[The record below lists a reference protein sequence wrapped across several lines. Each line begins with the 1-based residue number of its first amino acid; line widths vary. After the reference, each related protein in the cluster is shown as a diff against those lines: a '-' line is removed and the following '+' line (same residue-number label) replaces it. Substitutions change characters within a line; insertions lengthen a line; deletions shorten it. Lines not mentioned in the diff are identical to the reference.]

1 MASMS
6 KDFFEQHPLIK
17 HLLYMLAVS
26 VVIVFLGF
34 MFIKLVARQ
43 GKEYEL
49 PDFHGVALS
58 ELEKDNPLNLKYVV
72 IDSVFDAD
80 MEGGIVIQQDPKP
93 GTMVKTRRKVYVTVT
108 TFAPADVVL
117 PELSNM
123 TVRSAVSAL
132 EAAGLRCGRLRFV
145 DSPYRNVIL
154 ECSSKG
160 KMVYA
165 GEKMNQNDVVDLTVG
180 MGETPVG
187 TRVPFVIGQLPAKAR
202 RGILAASL
210 NVGQEHFDGVTDRST
225 AVCYRLNPDYTGVT
239 RYPLGTYVDLWYCDA
254 TEEDVERI
262 ISNFKVDSSQI
273 FNNGLELY
281 DDYYT
286 IDGEPDFDDGW
297 DW

>member
-1 MASMS
+1 MS
-6 KDFFEQHPLIK
+6 KDFFENHPVIK

-26 VVIVFLGF
+26 VVIVFLCF
-34 MFIKLVARQ
+34 MFINLVARQ

-49 PDFHGVALS
+49 PDFRGTALS
-58 ELEKDNPLNLKYVV
+58 QLEHENPLNLEYVV
-72 IDSVFDAD
+72 IDSVYDAEK
-80 MEGGIVIQQDPKP
+80 EGGIVIQQDPKP
-93 GTMVKTRRKVYVTVT
+93 GTMVKTHRKVYVTLT

-132 EAAGLRCGRLRFV
+132 EAASLRCGRLRFV

-154 ECSSKG
+154 ECTSKG

-180 MGETPVG
+180 MGETLTG
-187 TRVPFVIGQLPAKAR
+187 TRVPFVIGQVPAKAR
-202 RGILAASL
+202 RGILSASL
-210 NVGQEHFDGVTDRST
+210 NVGQEHFEGVTDRNS

-239 RYPLGTYVDLWYCDA
+239 RYPLGTYVDIWYCDA
-254 TEEDVERI
+254 SEEDVERI
-262 ISNFKVDSSQI
+262 ISNFKVDSSKI
-273 FNNGLELY
+273 FNNELELY
-281 DDYYT
+281 DDYT
-286 IDGEPDFDDGW
+286 IDDDPDFDDGW

>member
-1 MASMS
+1 MNST
-6 KDFFEQHPLIK
+6 FFEKHPLVK

-26 VVIVFLGF
+26 IVIVFLCF
-34 MFIKLVARQ
+34 MFIKIVARQ

-49 PDFHGVALS
+49 PDLRGIALS
-58 ELEKDNPLNLKYVV
+58 QLEEENVLSLRYVV
-72 IDSVFDAD
+72 IDSIYDEEK
-80 MEGGIVIQQDPKP
+80 EGGIVVQQDPKP
-93 GTMVKTRRKVYVTVT
+93 GTMIKTRRKVYVTVT
-108 TFAPADVVL
+108 SYAPSDVVL

-154 ECSSKG
+154 ETTSKG

-165 GEKMNQNDVVDLTVG
+165 GQKMNQNDVVDLTVG
-180 MGETPVG
+180 MGETPTG

-202 RGILAASL
+202 RGILSASL
-210 NVGQEHFDGVTDRST
+210 NVGQEHFEGVTDRST
-225 AVCYRLNPDYTGVT
+225 AVCYKLNPDYTGVT
-239 RYPLGTYVDLWYCDA
+239 RYPLGTYVDMWYCDA

-262 ISNFKVDSSQI
+262 ISNFKVDSTKI
-273 FNNGLELY
+273 FENDLDLY
-281 DDYYT
+281 EDYI
-286 IDGEPDFDDGW
+286 IDADPDFDDGW